1 MLTSKIIFRQEF
13 CIFCDVKPQIF
24 SARAFGARVKCFLRI
39 ERRPQRY
46 ALVIASQCKVLKI
59 ITCRC
64 TFRLKYCGFSWNFAY
79 LSRQK
84 FPNFLRSRLRRSR
97 EPFPFRVETNSQKIC
112 LRMGYD
118 VRFRK
123 CSLLAH
129 TVRQKICTFTYNLYL
144 LRVSYFFSSGE
155 LFLYVWRRFRPLG
168 EGKFALGE
176 GKSPSPRPTPCCSS

>member
-123 CSLLAH
+123 CSLLLH
-129 TVRQKICTFTYNLYL
+129 T
-144 LRVSYFFSSGE
+144 
-155 LFLYVWRRFRPLG
+155 LFCR
-168 EGKFALGE
+168 KFAL
-176 GKSPSPRPTPCCSS
+176 SPIIYTFSESPTFSAQANYFFTFGGVFDP